1 MAMDILEPKLEAGFI
16 SVTEE
21 LMGFTS
27 LYSFELVFN

>member
-1 MAMDILEPKLEAGFI
+1 MAVDIREPKLAAGFI

-27 LYSFELVFN
+27 LYSIE

>member
-1 MAMDILEPKLEAGFI
+1 MAMDILEPKFAAGFI

-27 LYSFELVFN
+27 LYSL

>member
-1 MAMDILEPKLEAGFI
+1 MAMDTLEPKLAAGLI

-27 LYSFELVFN
+27 LFSFE